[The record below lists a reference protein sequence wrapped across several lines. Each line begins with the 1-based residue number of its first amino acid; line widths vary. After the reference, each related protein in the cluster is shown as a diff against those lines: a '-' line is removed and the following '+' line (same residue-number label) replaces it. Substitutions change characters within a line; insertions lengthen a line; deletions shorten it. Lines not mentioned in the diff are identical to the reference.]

1 MGFLTSLLNP
11 KVAVLYLSLLPQFI
25 RPGGRQ
31 RARAVRSIFGTI
43 QIATSVSVNAMIALA
58 ASSIAAFLAGR
69 PLFMVVQRWAMGT
82 ALFGFALSM
91 AAEARR

>member
-1 MGFLTSLLNP
+1 M
-11 KVAVLYLSLLPQFI
+11 
-25 RPGGRQ
+25 
-31 RARAVRSIFGTI
+31 IFGSI